1 MDLYALLGK
10 PLQIT
15 EVTIPSYS
23 WENEDEQIQADLL
36 EKLYSVWFS
45 HPAVEQIIYWNLVD
59 GYAHVQ
65 EDDPAK
71 IRATQGDMGRGEN
84 YYHGGLL
91 RFDLSP
97 KPAYERLKKLT
108 QEVWHTECELVTDE
122 GGAASFRGF
131 FGDYDVE
138 IIADGL
144 RSKQKFAFSK
154 QTDGELLLTVTVK

>member
-15 EVTIPSYS
+15 EITIPSYS
-23 WENEDEQIQADLL
+23 WESEDEQIQADLL

-59 GYAHVQ
+59 GYAHVW
-65 EDDPAK
+65 ENDPVK
-71 IRATQGDMGRGEN
+71 IRQTQGNMTLGEN

-97 KPAYERLKKLT
+97 KPAYERLKWLT
-108 QEVWHTECELVTDE
+108 QEAWHTECELVTDE
-122 GGAASFRGF
+122 CGEARFRGF
-131 FGDYDVE
+131 FGDYDAE
-138 IIADGL
+138 IIADEL
-144 RSKQKFAFSK
+144 QIKQKYALSK
-154 QTDGELLLTVTVK
+154 RDGEGLMLEVTVE